1 MMRGKEQDTM
11 TRNTGHQMEISGH
24 LATAIPTAASGDICI
39 ITEATTGITL
49 TRMVIW

>member
-1 MMRGKEQDTM
+1 M